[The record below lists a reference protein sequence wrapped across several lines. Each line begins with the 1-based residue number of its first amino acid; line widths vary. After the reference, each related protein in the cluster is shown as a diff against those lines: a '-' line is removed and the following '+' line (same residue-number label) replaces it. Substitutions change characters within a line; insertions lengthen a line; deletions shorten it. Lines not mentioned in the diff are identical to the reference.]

1 MKLSKKLSSD
11 TASSLLIPLIN
22 SLRLLLHTLDLPPP
36 DISAPSS
43 GEWTDSRPLTH
54 SQRFS
59 SPLIEV
65 VLCVVQPQA
74 HRHRVALP
82 ALSEN
87 VVHSGVP
94 ALRPRDWGSLG
105 GLGES
110 RIKRMSLALFPAEQ
124 RCLCWDRG
132 LGAARGTVVVKD
144 FGERGDHWA
153 RRASGVWQCREEFAN
168 LLSRCQ

>member
-124 RCLCWDRG
+124 RCLLGSGARRRARDSGCKGLREAGRPLGAKGKRG
-132 LGAARGTVVVKD
+132 LAV
-144 FGERGDHWA
+144 
-153 RRASGVWQCREEFAN
+153 
-168 LLSRCQ
+168 